1 MRTNPVRHHRRRRPY
16 YAHRRHSYRRNPSRA
31 GTTGLTGVVKKA
43 VYVGAGAIGSR
54 ALTQMVLGSSN
65 VSWMGYGGNAIATLL
80 LAWAGGKFL
89 GGEARNFLVVGG
101 AVGILLRMLQDLTP
115 WGQTLSLSGFG
126 DPGISGLG
134 AYFTSSYVDPRIYTG
149 QGAELRVPPAWQSQV
164 MVPAAAGAMRTRGTG
179 WAQGSTYAPQ
189 GSTYRRAA

>member
-1 MRTNPVRHHRRRRPY
+1 MRSNPVRRHHHRRRPY
-16 YAHRRHSYRRNPSRA
+16 YAHRRRTYRNPSRA
-31 GTTGLTGVVKKA
+31 GSTGLTGVVKKA

-164 MVPAAAGAMRTRGTG
+164 IAAPAAMRTRGTG
-179 WAQGSTYAPQ
+179 WATGSTYAPQ

>member
-1 MRTNPVRHHRRRRPY
+1 MRTNPVRRHRHMGRRY
-16 YAHRRHSYRRNPSRA
+16 YAHRRNWRRNPSRA
-31 GTTGLTGVVKKA
+31 GSTGLAGVVKKA

-54 ALTQMVLGSSN
+54 ALTQMVLGSGN
-65 VSWMGYGGNAIATLL
+65 VSWMGYTGNAIATLL

-149 QGAELRVPPAWQSQV
+149 QGAEIRVPPAWQSQV
-164 MVPAAAGAMRTRGTG
+164 MSPAAMPMMRSRGTG
-179 WAQGSTYAPQ
+179 WATGSTYAPQ